1 MRIKGITKRWLINSL
16 GLILAVIVA
25 LEIGCTFVVRNYYY
39 NSLQQGLTSSSTMLR
54 GLFDTST
61 SSQEADFQSF
71 ARQRVEEFS
80 YREKMELM
88 VFNQSGTVLFTSTG
102 FEPNQEESMPDYAE
116 AAGSGEGK
124 ALWIGHL
131 SSGEHVMAL
140 TRMILPDGNG
150 GYGGALRFVVSLEVA
165 DRQIFLVIA
174 LLLVAGLAIIFFV
187 VMSGA
192 YFINSIV
199 NPVRE
204 ISVTARR
211 IAQGDFNARIDKQ
224 YDDEIGELCDTINY
238 MAGELGAAEGVK
250 NDFISS
256 VSHELRTPLTAIKGW
271 AETMQSTQD
280 PKMLNRGMSIITG
293 EASRLSGIVEELLDF
308 SRMQNGRMT
317 LMMDRTDVLS
327 ELSEAVYMFN
337 QRSDREQVEIVYEEP
352 EIIPVVLGDKNRLR
366 QVFINILDNAIK
378 YSDTGGHV
386 YILAEEND
394 SSVVITIRDEG
405 CGIPESDLSR
415 VKEKFFKG
423 NQARRGSGIG
433 LALADEI
440 VRLHSGKLDIDSK
453 EGEGT
458 TVLITLPLLP
468 PNRGETAAIVQ
479 QDSSEGKT

>member
-16 GLILAVIVA
+16 GLILVVIIA

-54 GLFDTST
+54 GLFDTLT
-61 SSQEADFQSF
+61 YSQESEFQAF

-80 YREKMELM
+80 YREKMELI
-88 VFNQSGTVLFTSTG
+88 VFNQSGTIIFTSTG
-102 FEPNQEESMPDYAE
+102 FEPNQDETMPDYAE
-116 AAGSGEGK
+116 AVGNGEGK
-124 ALWIGHL
+124 AVWIGYL

-150 GYGGALRFVVSLEVA
+150 GYDGALRFVVSLEVA
-165 DRQIFLVIA
+165 DRQIFLMIA

-211 IAQGDFNARIDKQ
+211 IAQGDFKARIDKQ

-337 QRSDREQVEIVYEEP
+337 QRSDREQVEILYDEP

-366 QVFINILDNAIK
+366 QVFINVLDNAIK
-378 YSDTGGHV
+378 YSDPGGHV

-440 VRLHSGKLDIDSK
+440 MRLHSGKLDIDSK

-468 PNRGETAAIVQ
+468 PNRGETAAIAQ
-479 QDSSEGKT
+479 QGSDE